1 MWITVCI
8 WLCSKMFQGCH
19 SDNWLEHENEALK
32 AQGLSQSNHLLV
44 IKTMKR
50 NDHIDIAFGQYIKK
64 KRATGFMLNRLLTQE
79 LLSSLRLKT
88 SKED

>member
-1 MWITVCI
+1 
-8 WLCSKMFQGCH
+8 MFQGCH

-64 KRATGFMLNRLLTQE
+64 KKSLRIHAKSVTYTRATLVATVEN
-79 LLSSLRLKT
+79 K
-88 SKED
+88 

>member
-32 AQGLSQSNHLLV
+32 AQGLSQSNHLFV

-50 NDHIDIAFGQYIKK
+50 NDNIDIAFGQYIKK
-64 KRATGFMLNRLLTQE
+64 KSLRIHAKSVTYTRATLVATVEN
-79 LLSSLRLKT
+79 K
-88 SKED
+88 

>member
-64 KRATGFMLNRLLTQE
+64 KKSHRIHAKSVTYTRATLVATVEN
-79 LLSSLRLKT
+79 K
-88 SKED
+88 